1 MSKPTSG
8 VTNGVNGEGYWSV
21 HYLLK
26 AGRLDV

>member
-1 MSKPTSG
+1 MSKPTIG

-26 AGRLDV
+26 TRRPA